1 MKIKTIESASNA
13 HSYQLL
19 IKDLLENSLR
29 VNPQHEIVYKDKE
42 RFDYYELY
50 KRIKQLCNLYN
61 DLGLE
66 GGSVVGV
73 IDYDSHRY
81 LMNYFAVPI
90 TGNVLHTVNWR
101 LAPEQMLYTIN
112 HAEDEVLVVHEDFLP
127 IIESIKDK
135 MTTVK
140 KIVVIR
146 NNNSIVDT
154 SLSISGYFDDLVTSS
169 SSEYTF
175 PDFSEEAVATLF
187 YTTGTTGAPKAVYF
201 THRQLV
207 LHTMVEMSV
216 LSLMN
221 EAFKINSKDVYLPLT
236 PMFHVHAWGLP
247 YAATALSLKQVY
259 VGKFEPVSFLK
270 IFRKEKPTISH
281 CVPTILNM
289 LLTSPE
295 ANDIDFS
302 NWSVLVGGSALSKP
316 LARRAMER
324 GISVITGY
332 GMSETCP
339 LLTTSYLS
347 LETIKDDL
355 ESQLNIRTMTGR
367 AALLVDLKIVD
378 EQGKEVPKDGKSLG
392 ELVVRAPYLTMGY
405 YKDKAKSEE
414 LWEGGYLHTG
424 DIAWIDANN
433 DVKIVDRSKDVIKTG
448 GEWMSSLALE
458 EMIGSYH
465 GILDVAVVGIPD
477 EKWGERPFALV
488 VVKEG
493 EVITEEQ
500 LKQHMQTYVD
510 KAVINKWAIPDRFVF
525 VKDIPKTS
533 VGKIS
538 KKRIRELQESNQ
550 L

>member
-81 LMNYFAVPI
+81 LMNYFEVPI

-112 HAEDEVLVVHEDFLP
+112 HAEDEVLIVHEDFLP

-140 KIVVIR
+140 KIIVIR
-146 NNNSIVDT
+146 NNNNIVDT

-236 PMFHVHAWGLP
+236 PMFHV
-247 YAATALSLKQVY
+247 LS
-259 VGKFEPVSFLK
+259 
-270 IFRKEKPTISH
+270 
-281 CVPTILNM
+281 
-289 LLTSPE
+289 
-295 ANDIDFS
+295 
-302 NWSVLVGGSALSKP
+302 
-316 LARRAMER
+316 
-324 GISVITGY
+324 
-332 GMSETCP
+332 
-339 LLTTSYLS
+339 
-347 LETIKDDL
+347 
-355 ESQLNIRTMTGR
+355 
-367 AALLVDLKIVD
+367 
-378 EQGKEVPKDGKSLG
+378 
-392 ELVVRAPYLTMGY
+392 
-405 YKDKAKSEE
+405 
-414 LWEGGYLHTG
+414 
-424 DIAWIDANN
+424 
-433 DVKIVDRSKDVIKTG
+433 
-448 GEWMSSLALE
+448 
-458 EMIGSYH
+458 
-465 GILDVAVVGIPD
+465 
-477 EKWGERPFALV
+477 
-488 VVKEG
+488 
-493 EVITEEQ
+493 
-500 LKQHMQTYVD
+500 
-510 KAVINKWAIPDRFVF
+510 
-525 VKDIPKTS
+525 
-533 VGKIS
+533 
-538 KKRIRELQESNQ
+538 
-550 L
+550 

>member
-1 MKIKTIESASNA
+1 MKIKTIESVSNA

-29 VNPQHEIVYKDKE
+29 VNPQHEIAYKDE
-42 RFDYYELY
+42 VRFDYYELY
-50 KRIKQLCNLYN
+50 KRIKKLCNMYC
-61 DLGLE
+61 DFGLE

-112 HAEDEVLVVHEDFLP
+112 HAEDELLVVHQDFLP

-140 KIVVIR
+140 QIIVIR
-146 NNNSIVDT
+146 DHNNVVDT
-154 SLSISGYFDDLVTSS
+154 PLEINGYFDELVASA

-187 YTTGTTGAPKAVYF
+187 YTTGTTGDPKAVYF

-247 YAATALSLKQVY
+247 YVATSLSLKQVY
-259 VGKFEPVSFLK
+259 VGKFEPVSFLET
-270 IFRKEKPTISH
+270 FRKEKPTISH

-289 LLTSPE
+289 LLTSP
-295 ANDIDFS
+295 AASDIDFS
-302 NWSVLVGGSALSKP
+302 NWSVLIGGSALSKP

-324 GISVITGY
+324 GISVVTGY

-347 LETIKDDL
+347 LETIKSDL

-378 EQGKEVPKDGKSLG
+378 EQGNEVPKDGKSLG

-458 EMIGSYH
+458 EMVGSYP
-465 GILDVAVVGIPD
+465 GVLDAAVVGIPD

-493 EVITEEQ
+493 EIITEQQ
-500 LKQHMQTYVD
+500 LKNHMQIYVD

-538 KKRIRELQESNQ
+538 KKRIRELQKMNQ